1 MEKVHIMRSK
11 VKDTTNSTTMESPS
25 PIAEARQ
32 TPSAGTT
39 NQSTKTTTKSTS
51 SQQTKKRKR
60 IPPEEQL
67 AAEKQDRYDKLMY
80 ACNKAFHK
88 EAKIVKAFE
97 CQKIVRKLKESEDK
111 EALERKLVRAKDCC
125 LDQVV
130 KLAQQR
136 LGLFNMNPKV
146 DEPLNPP
153 VEIAAPD
160 TELVERMLQHKR
172 LSAAMDHWNE
182 KVTEYRRWCL
192 RRQEHVHGEPD
203 FGYEVKAASRLGT
216 KKYENKKKQPKS
228 AESSGLFVTL
238 GGAAEEEEEE
248 DENDQNDKNW
258 YGPGGSDDL
267 VVVKQNR
274 MGQRARRAKA
284 LAKQAKKEGR
294 TWDKSINWRPKKE
307 QVDESE
313 QGALHVPPATTTTKP
328 SITSAPR
335 IAEMG
340 KVWKE
345 EGQAHPSWAARAS
358 EKTGIVAFA
367 GTKITFD

>member
-1 MEKVHIMRSK
+1 
-11 VKDTTNSTTMESPS
+11 MESPS
-25 PIAEARQ
+25 LIDEARQ
-32 TPSAGTT
+32 TPSAGITT
-39 NQSTKTTTKSTS
+39 NKTAKTTTNKSTS
-51 SQQTKKRKR
+51 TSHPTKKRKR

-80 ACNKAFHK
+80 ACSKALHK

-97 CQKIVRKLKESEDK
+97 CQKIVRKLKETEDNK
-111 EALERKLVRAKDCC
+111 ETLERKLVRAKDCC

-130 KLAQQR
+130 QLTQQR
-136 LGLFNMNPKV
+136 LGLFNMNPNIV
-146 DEPLNPP
+146 DEPLHRP
-153 VEIAAPD
+153 VEIAEPD
-160 TELVERMLQHKR
+160 KDLVERMLRHKR
-172 LSAAMDHWNE
+172 LSTAMDHWNE

-192 RRQEHVHGEPD
+192 RRQEQVHGEPD
-203 FGYEVKAASRLGT
+203 FGYDVKAASRLGT
-216 KKYENKKKQPKS
+216 KKTEQKKKQPKS

-238 GGAAEEEEEE
+238 GGAASEEEEE
-248 DENDQNDKNW
+248 DNNEGDQNDKYW

-307 QVDESE
+307 PVDESE
-313 QGALHVPPATTTTKP
+313 QKMHAPPEPTTTTKKP

-367 GTKITFD
+367 GTKIRFD